1 MTFPEISSLDVFNDL
16 CLINGEYLSSTNNSK
31 IDVFNPFNREWLA
44 AVPSLLSIQILEAIA
59 FAQEAQIKWRGV
71 SPYSRR
77 EMLKAWKTLI
87 LNNIE
92 SIAAILVSEQGKPYN
107 EAVNELRYGASFI
120 DFYADEAIRIYG
132 ETIPSPFPHA
142 EVMVIKEAIGVV
154 GIIAPCNF
162 PVAMIMRNIAP
173 CLAAGC
179 TCVVKPDERTPLS
192 AFSLMK
198 LAVEAGFPAGVI
210 NCITG
215 DSKLI
220 GEILCTSNTI
230 KKISF
235 TGSTTIG
242 KKIMC
247 DSSASL
253 KRLTLELGGNAPF
266 VVFNDAILEEA
277 VNGLMIA
284 KFRNTGQT
292 CISANRVYIQ
302 ASILQDFI
310 DCLMEKMKKLRM
322 GSGFD
327 PGVSIGP
334 IIDSKSIARLEEYVS
349 QSVELGAKIIY
360 GGEKWDKN
368 PNFYRPT
375 IMIGAYDSMP
385 IMKNEVFG
393 PIVPISSF
401 GSDDEILA
409 RINDSVYGLACYLFT
424 KDFGRIMRFKT
435 HLEYGMVGINTGFIS
450 SAFIPFGGIKDSGFG
465 REGSRHGLDEYLNL
479 KYICLGSS

>member
-1 MTFPEISSLDVFNDL
+1 MTFPEIRKLDVFNDL
-16 CLINGEYLSSTNNSK
+16 CLVNGQYVASANNRK

-44 AVPSLLSIQILEAIA
+44 DVPSLVPIQILEAIA
-59 FAQEAQIKWRGV
+59 FAQEAQFKWRDV
-71 SPYSRR
+71 SSYSRR
-77 EMLKAWKTLI
+77 EMLKVWKTLI

-107 EAVNELRYGASFI
+107 EAISELRYGASFI

-132 ETIPSPFPHA
+132 ETIPSPFPDA

-179 TCVVKPDERTPLS
+179 TCVVKPDERSPLS

-215 DSKLI
+215 DSQLI
-220 GEILCTSNTI
+220 GEILCTSNVI

-242 KKIMC
+242 KKIMS
-247 DSSASL
+247 DSSKSL

-266 VVFNDAILEEA
+266 VVFNDAIIEEA
-277 VNGLMIA
+277 VHGLMFA

-292 CISANRVYIQ
+292 CISANRVYIH

-310 DCLMEKMKKLRM
+310 DCLMDKMTNLRM

-334 IIDSKSIARLEEYVS
+334 IIDSKSIARLEEYVLN
-349 QSVELGAKIIY
+349 SVELGAKIIY
-360 GGEKWDKN
+360 GGEKWDEN
-368 PNFYRPT
+368 QNFYRPT
-375 IMIGAYDSMP
+375 IMIDACDSMP
-385 IMKNEVFG
+385 IMKNEIFG
-393 PIVPISSF
+393 PIIPISCF
-401 GSDDEILA
+401 DNDDEILE
-409 RINDSVYGLACYLFT
+409 RINDSVYGLACYLYT
-424 KDFGRIMRFKT
+424 KDMGRIIRFKNQ
-435 HLEYGMVGINTGFIS
+435 LQYGMVGINTGLIS
-450 SAFIPFGGIKDSGFG
+450 SAFIPFGGIKESGFG
-465 REGSRHGLDEYLNL
+465 REGSRHGLDEYLNI
-479 KYICLGSS
+479 KYICLGYS